1 MTHLRS
7 GLPLVTTG
15 VLLLAVA
22 AFAQPENTEDSPA
35 LSPSITETAPAVPA
49 EPSSPPPV
57 TTPSPQTSPPPST
70 ARTPTQELTLIS
82 TSGIVGTAVKNS
94 QGEKIGE
101 IRELMLDQHSGRIV
115 YVLVTCSEMFGMK
128 QKTLAIP
135 WDTLKLELNQGT
147 VAVELRN
154 DQLYPPAS
162 TTLSQRQAPP
172 GD

>member
-7 GLPLVTTG
+7 GLPLFTTG
-15 VLLLAVA
+15 VILLAVA
-22 AFAQPENTEDSPA
+22 AFAQPEKTEDSPA
-35 LSPSITETAPAVPA
+35 LSPSTIETAPPVPA
-49 EPSSPPPV
+49 EPASPPPV
-57 TTPSPQTSPPPST
+57 AAPSPQTSPPTST
-70 ARTPTQELTLIS
+70 SRAPTQELTLIS

-94 QGEKIGE
+94 QGESIGE

-135 WDTLKLELNQGT
+135 WDTLKLELNQGN

-162 TTLSQRQAPP
+162 TTLSQRQTSP